1 MTVIQSTKQDFATQ
15 DAKEMAEILRSAN
28 CIQRYD
34 KIAHELLSELLV
46 SIATGGEVVG
56 GNNRGSDVWSEKHG
70 RIEVKSR
77 ILGTDGPFPRVSLRQ
92 SNLEKADYFVAV
104 RWTSRFEF
112 YDAVMLPKPAVL
124 TLYEYKV
131 QGSGMAHIAWSNW
144 ISHPDAESMA
154 SVCRGVLAA

>member
-1 MTVIQSTKQDFATQ
+1 MSMNPSTKQDFASQ
-15 DAKEMAEILRSAN
+15 DAKEMAAILRSAN

-70 RIEVKSR
+70 RVEVKSR
-77 ILGTDGPFPRVSLRQ
+77 ILGTDGPFPRVSLKQ

-104 RWTSRFEF
+104 RWTARFEF
-112 YDAVMLPKPAVL
+112 HDAVMLPKSAVQ
-124 TLYEYKV
+124 TLYDSKV

-144 ISHPDAESMA
+144 IGHPDAESIA
-154 SVCRGVLAA
+154 NVCREVLAA